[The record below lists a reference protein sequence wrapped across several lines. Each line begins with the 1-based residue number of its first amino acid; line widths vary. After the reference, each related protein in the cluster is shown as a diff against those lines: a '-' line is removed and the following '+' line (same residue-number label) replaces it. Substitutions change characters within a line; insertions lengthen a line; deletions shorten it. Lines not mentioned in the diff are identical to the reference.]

1 MKSLIFIFL
10 SILCISNAF
19 KIAKRGADSD
29 SDKSHNDHGAS
40 KHWGYRNQDKSVL
53 PKDWYKSHP
62 KCYGVQQSPINIE
75 TALCQYDDKLDTIKI
90 NGQFLNE
97 TDKAVNEEWA
107 VSNNGHSGEF
117 FLAFSRIEF

>member
-117 FLAFSRIEF
+117 FF